1 MIEIAS
7 VSHTFPRHDGKGE
20 PLLVLDDISFSIEE
34 GSFVSFLGPSG
45 CGKTTLLRIL
55 DGLITPVAGEV
66 IIDGDVVRR
75 PVADRAMVFQEFNLM
90 PWRTT
95 QKNIEFALEM
105 QGADRATRKRKA
117 DETLRLVG
125 LEGFADY
132 YPHEL
137 SGGMKQRVGLARA
150 LSTTPSYLFMDEPF
164 GALDPQIR
172 ELMQIELLKILE
184 GTVSGVPPKGGRK
197 HPEQPLVQ
205 INTRNILFICGGA
218 FDGLD
223 KTISHRIGHRA
234 MGFGSANA
242 ETILLEGENLLPRVE
257 PEDLIQF
264 GLIPELIGRLPVL
277 STMHPLSNKA
287 LRDILLK
294 PKNAL
299 IKQYQKLFE
308 MDGVELRFEED
319 AIEKV
324 VEMAQV
330 KEMGARGLRAVLET
344 VMFEIMFE
352 LPARD
357 DVKECVI
364 TRDFIEHKGPP
375 TYIPHRKRA

>member
-1 MIEIAS
+1 M
-7 VSHTFPRHDGKGE
+7 
-20 PLLVLDDISFSIEE
+20 
-34 GSFVSFLGPSG
+34 
-45 CGKTTLLRIL
+45 
-55 DGLITPVAGEV
+55 
-66 IIDGDVVRR
+66 
-75 PVADRAMVFQEFNLM
+75 
-90 PWRTT
+90 
-95 QKNIEFALEM
+95 
-105 QGADRATRKRKA
+105 
-117 DETLRLVG
+117 
-125 LEGFADY
+125 
-132 YPHEL
+132 
-137 SGGMKQRVGLARA
+137 
-150 LSTTPSYLFMDEPF
+150 
-164 GALDPQIR
+164 
-172 ELMQIELLKILE
+172 
-184 GTVSGVPPKGGRK
+184 
-197 HPEQPLVQ
+197 
-205 INTRNILFICGGA
+205 
-218 FDGLD
+218 
-223 KTISHRIGHRA
+223 
-234 MGFGSANA
+234 
-242 ETILLEGENLLPRVE
+242 PRVE

-264 GLIPELIGRLPVL
+264 GLIPELIGRLPVV